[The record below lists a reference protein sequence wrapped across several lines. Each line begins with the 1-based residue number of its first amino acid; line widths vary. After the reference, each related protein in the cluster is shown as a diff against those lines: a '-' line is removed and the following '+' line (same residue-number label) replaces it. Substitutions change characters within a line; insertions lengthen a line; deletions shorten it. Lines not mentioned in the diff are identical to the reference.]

1 MAAPIYTYY
10 PTVPQGATPFNN
22 TQAPILSNFQAIA
35 ELLAV
40 NHGAFN
46 TENFGK
52 HTYCTLPSRS
62 ELPPVTPTDGALYC
76 STTTD
81 TYGYGLYYE
90 YPDGTTTSEITNQ
103 TSELAPDSGISN
115 TIVMQSGFVI
125 CRAQVNGSNAN
136 PTTFLASIGGSTNPP
151 FKKSP
156 IVGISQISGG
166 YSPYTRRGAYN
177 TTQTGYTP
185 NISSNNFWSFV
196 AFGF

>member
-125 CRAQVNGSNAN
+125 CHGNIPVGSKSNI
-136 PTTFLASIGGSTNPP
+136 TYLSSIGGATNPP
-151 FKKSP
+151 F
-156 IVGISQISGG
+156 I
-166 YSPYTRRGAYN
+166 YSPFVGA
-177 TTQTGYTP
+177 G
-185 NISSNNFWSFV
+185 
-196 AFGF
+196 